1 MFRRS
6 HHSSNNAIKIVTHF
20 LVSSRFPGV
29 ITTLSPLGRGVSG
42 FMLMLVVEFAALS
55 GQDLE
60 SFIGSIMSF
69 IMMAIPVI
77 FAFKILD
84 SIICILKLY

>member
-1 MFRRS
+1 MVRRS
-6 HHSSNNAIKIVTHF
+6 HHSSNNTIKIVTHF
-20 LVSSRFPGV
+20 LVSSMSPGV

-77 FAFKILD
+77 FAFKILA